1 MATWF
6 ASGRIVD
13 AILVL
18 VVIEAIVL
26 LALRQRTG
34 RGPAPVQLLCNLGSG
49 AALMLAVRAALVQ
62 APWPVVAGW
71 MLASLAAHLADLVP
85 RLRRCGDLTL
95 GRTARAS
102 ATGTSAS
109 AGAFNARPP
118 S

>member
-1 MATWF
+1 MTAWF

-13 AILVL
+13 VILVL
-18 VVIEAIVL
+18 VAIEAVVL
-26 LALRQRTG
+26 LALRHWTG
-34 RGPAPVQLLCNLGSG
+34 RGPAPVPLLCNLGSG

-71 MLASLAAHLADLVP
+71 MLASLAAHLGDLVP
-85 RLRRCGDLTL
+85 RLRSREHLTL
-95 GRTARAS
+95 GRTAQAG
-102 ATGTSAS
+102 ATGTSVS